1 MLGDARLL
9 KLGRHNA
16 GHTGTRPRGAVL
28 LVSTSTGNKWLN
40 VLDSRAP
47 YDAVPGWCAY
57 GVTPEA
63 NAKQG
68 AALDAMDAYVL
79 EAGEVT

>member
-1 MLGDARLL
+1 M
-9 KLGRHNA
+9 
-16 GHTGTRPRGAVL
+16 L

-40 VLDSRAP
+40 VLNSRAP
-47 YDAVPGWCAY
+47 YDAVPGRCAY

-68 AALDAMDAYVL
+68 AALDAMNVCVL